1 MASVDEIAPDIF
13 RVCEFVPEF
22 DLQFNCFLVRDEEP
36 LLFHTGLRGMFPSL
50 REAVGRVVDP
60 ASLRHIAWS
69 HYEADECGALNE
81 WLKLAP
87 RARPACSLVGKLVS
101 ADDFAIRDV
110 RGMTVGEI
118 LITGRYRF
126 RFIPTPHLPHGWD
139 AALLFEENTGT
150 LFCSDLFHQ
159 FGNGAAVTE
168 ADLIGPTTA
177 AMEQMQQGPLAGY
190 LPYTQHTR
198 GLLQELA
205 DLRPTTLAVMH
216 GSSFRGE
223 AAPLL
228 LELDGVLKKV
238 FA

>member
-1 MASVDEIAPDIF
+1 MATIDEIAPDIF
-13 RVCEFVPEF
+13 RVCEYVPEF
-22 DLQFNCFLVRDEEP
+22 QLQFNCFLVRDEEP
-36 LLFHTGLRGMFPSL
+36 LLFHTGMRGMFPCL
-50 REAVGRVVDP
+50 KEAVGRVIDP
-60 ASLRHIAWS
+60 ATLRHIVWS

-81 WLKLAP
+81 WLGVAP
-87 RARPACSLVGKLVS
+87 HAEPACSLVGKLVS
-101 ADDFAIRDV
+101 ADDFSIRDV
-110 RGMTVGEI
+110 RGMTAGDV
-118 LITGRYRF
+118 LTTGRHRF

-139 AALLFEENTGT
+139 AALLFEEHSST

-159 FGNGAAVTE
+159 FGNGMALTE
-168 ADLIGPTTA
+168 SDLIGPTTA

-190 LPYTQHTR
+190 LPYTHHTR

-228 LELDGVLKKV
+228 LELDSVLRTV
-238 FA
+238 FS

>member
-101 ADDFAIRDV
+101 ADDFSMRHV
-110 RGMTVGEI
+110 RGMTAEEV
-118 LITGRYRF
+118 LLTGRCRF
-126 RFIPTPHLPHGWD
+126 RLIPTPHLPHGWD
-139 AALLFEENTGT
+139 AALLFEENSRT

-159 FGNGAAVTE
+159 FGDGPALTE
-168 ADLIGPTTA
+168 TDLIGATA
-177 AMEQMQQGPLAGY
+177 AAMARMQQGPLAGY
-190 LPYTQHTR
+190 LPYTPHTR
-198 GLLQELA
+198 KLLAALA
-205 DLRPTTLAVMH
+205 DLQPTTLAVMH

-228 LELDGVLKKV
+228 LDLDRVLQEA
-238 FA
+238 FT